1 MPFKSMIIPNWGGKD
16 FNFPLIFISLWIS
29 LVLLMPFGSLQ
40 AGEKEIPLNNRDA
53 PKSAPITLTVGQSVD
68 LALLNNRNITSSRFR
83 AESQHYS
90 VTAAKADFDVKIVPG
105 VNTNFLMGN
114 KNVGAGV
121 AIKKKLETGATV
133 SLNPSVNVT
142 NQQYWNDV
150 SLTIEQP
157 LFKGFGEDVNLDIV
171 RSAEFSKQTAVRNIY
186 QTKVNIG
193 LEMITTFYNAV
204 KQREINNSYNV
215 MASRLKGHAAV
226 AMAKGKVGLATPM
239 ETYRAE
245 IRLKEA
251 EDSATQASEA
261 YLDAQD
267 RIKVILSLP
276 LKTEIALVTPAPP
289 DYITAELSTA
299 IDTALKN
306 RIEIEQA
313 RAEIQEAERRSLV
326 MRQNTLPGVNL
337 VMSVG
342 QYAMADTFG
351 QAATLSQ
358 NRWNVALQGSTD
370 LQRAAEKAAYQQS
383 LLNVKMLRLDLE
395 NRMEE
400 IDKQVR
406 KQWNAFKEDEK
417 RIRIRKEQMQ
427 QAREKLALAEVKY
440 AHGMADN
447 FDVIEAETEL
457 QRAKV
462 MLLTAEMDYAAGT
475 YNMKAILGTLIPK
488 N

>member
-1 MPFKSMIIPNWGGKD
+1 MIIPYLRGGN
-16 FNFPLIFISLWIS
+16 FNSPPIFMILWIS
-29 LVLLMPFGSLQ
+29 LVLLFPVSSLQ
-40 AGEKEIPLNNRDA
+40 AAEKEILMKNREA
-53 PKSAPITLTVGQSVD
+53 QKSAPITLTVEQSVD
-68 LALLNNRNITSSRFR
+68 LALSNNRNITSSRFR
-83 AESQHYS
+83 AESQQHS
-90 VTAAKADFDVKIVPG
+90 VTAAKSDFDVKISPG
-105 VNTNFLMGN
+105 VNTNFFRGSN
-114 KNVGAGV
+114 NVGAGV
-121 AIKKKLETGATV
+121 AIRKKLETGATV
-133 SLNPSVNVT
+133 SLYPTVNVAD
-142 NQQYWNDV
+142 QQYWNDV

-157 LFKGFGEDVNLDIV
+157 LFKGFGEDVNLDNV

-186 QTKVNIG
+186 QTKVNIS

-204 KQREINNSYNV
+204 KQREINNLYDI
-215 MASRLKGHAAV
+215 MASRLKGHSAV

-289 DYITAELSTA
+289 DYMPSELSTV

-313 RAEIQEAERRSLV
+313 RAEIREAERRSLV
-326 MRQNTLPGVNL
+326 MKQNTLPGVNL

-370 LQRAAEKAAYQQS
+370 LQRTAEKAAYQQS
-383 LLNVKMLRLDLE
+383 LLNVKMLHLDLE

-462 MLLTAEMDYAAGT
+462 MLLTAEMDYAVGT
-475 YNMKAILGTLIPK
+475 YNMKAILGTLITK

>member
-1 MPFKSMIIPNWGGKD
+1 MI
-16 FNFPLIFISLWIS
+16 LWIL
-29 LVLLMPFGSLQ
+29 LVLFLPVSSLG
-40 AGEKEIPLNNRDA
+40 AGEKEISMNNLEDPRPA
-53 PKSAPITLTVGQSVD
+53 PVSLTLAQSVE
-68 LALLNNRNITSSRFR
+68 LALLNNRNITSSQFR
-83 AESQHYS
+83 AESQQYS
-90 VTAAKADFDVKIVPG
+90 VTAAKSDFDVKITPG
-105 VNTNFLMGN
+105 VNTNYGEGKLFES
-114 KNVGAGV
+114 KNVSAGIV
-121 AIKKKLETGATV
+121 IKKKLETGATV
-133 SLNPSVNVT
+133 SVIPTVNVT

-150 SLTIEQP
+150 SLIVEQP
-157 LFKGFGEDVNLDIV
+157 LFKGFGEDVNLDPV

-186 QTKVNIG
+186 QTKVNIS

-204 KQREINNSYNV
+204 KQMEINSLYNN
-215 MASRLKGHAAV
+215 MASRLKGHSAV

-261 YLDAQD
+261 YLDTLN

-276 LKTEIALVTPAPP
+276 LNTEIALVTPAPP
-289 DYITAELSTA
+289 DYLPMELSTA

-313 RAEIQEAERRSLV
+313 NAEIQEAERRSLV
-326 MRQNTLPGVNL
+326 MKQNTLPGVNF

-351 QAATLSQ
+351 QAAALNQ
-358 NRWNVALQGSTD
+358 NRWNVGLQGSTD
-370 LQRAAEKAAYQQS
+370 LQRTAEKAAYQQS
-383 LLNVKMLRLDLE
+383 LLNVKMLRLDFE
-395 NRMEE
+395 NRKEE

-457 QRAKV
+457 QRAKE
-462 MLLTAEMDYAAGT
+462 MLLTAEMDYAVGT

>member
-1 MPFKSMIIPNWGGKD
+1 MIIPYLGGGN
-16 FNFPLIFISLWIS
+16 FNSPPIFLLLWIS
-29 LVLLMPFGSLQ
+29 LVLFFLPVSSLQ
-40 AGEKEIPLNNRDA
+40 AGENEISAKNREA
-53 PKSAPITLTVGQSVD
+53 PKSAPVTLTLEQSVE

-83 AESQHYS
+83 AESQQYS
-90 VTAAKADFDVKIVPG
+90 VAAARSDFDVKIAPG
-105 VNTNFLMGN
+105 VNTNFFRGS

-121 AIKKKLETGATV
+121 VVKKKLETGTTV
-133 SLNPSVNVT
+133 SLSPTVNVT
-142 NQQYWNDV
+142 DQQYWNDV

-157 LFKGFGEDVNLDIV
+157 LFKGFGEDVNLDNV

-186 QTKVNIG
+186 QTKVNIS
-193 LEMITTFYNAV
+193 LEMITTFYNAI
-204 KQREINNSYNV
+204 KQRDINNLYDI
-215 MASRLKGHAAV
+215 MATRLKGHAAV

-267 RIKVILSLP
+267 RIKIILSLP

-289 DYITAELSTA
+289 DYMPSELSTA

-342 QYAMADTFG
+342 QFAISDTFG
-351 QAATLSQ
+351 QAATLGQ

-370 LQRAAEKAAYQQS
+370 LQRTAEKAAYQQS

-406 KQWNAFKEDEK
+406 KQWNAFKEDEN

-427 QAREKLALAEVKY
+427 QAKEKLALAEVKY

-462 MLLTAEMDYAAGT
+462 TLLTAEMDYAVGT
-475 YNMKAILGTLIPK
+475 YNIKALLGTLVPK

>member
-1 MPFKSMIIPNWGGKD
+1 MHHLGGGK
-16 FNFPLIFISLWIS
+16 FNTPLFFFMLLIFPA
-29 LVLLMPFGSLQ
+29 LLLLPVGSLQ
-40 AGEKEIPLNNRDA
+40 AGEKGLSSNNREA
-53 PKSAPITLTVGQSVD
+53 PTPAPITLTLEQSVD
-68 LALLNNRNITSSRFR
+68 LALLNNRNITSSKFR
-83 AESQHYS
+83 ADSQQYS
-90 VTAAKADFDVKIVPG
+90 VTAAKSDFDVKITPG
-105 VNTNFLMGN
+105 VNTNAYMGG
-114 KNVGAGV
+114 KYIGAGV

-133 SLNPSVNVT
+133 SLTPTVT
-142 NQQYWNDV
+142 VMDRQYWNDV

-157 LFKGFGEDVNLDIV
+157 LFRGFGEDVNLDNV
-171 RSAEFSKQTAVRNIY
+171 RSAEFSKETVVRNIY
-186 QTKVNIG
+186 QTKVNIS
-193 LEMITTFYNAV
+193 LEMITTFYNAI
-204 KQREINNSYNV
+204 KHSNINSMYDI
-215 MASRLKGHAAV
+215 MATKLQGHAAV

-245 IRLKEA
+245 IQLKEA
-251 EDSATQASEA
+251 EGSATQASEA
-261 YLDAQD
+261 YQDALD

-276 LKTEIALVTPAPP
+276 LKTEIALVAPVPP
-289 DYITAELSTA
+289 DYTPLELSAA

-313 RAEIQEAERRSLV
+313 RAEIQEAERKSLV
-326 MRQNTLPGVNL
+326 MKQNTLPGVNL

-342 QYAMADTFG
+342 QYDMADTFG

-370 LQRAAEKAAYQQS
+370 LQRTVEKAAYQQS

-400 IDKQVR
+400 IGKQVR

-462 MLLTAEMDYAAGT
+462 MLLTAEMDYAVGT

>member
-1 MPFKSMIIPNWGGKD
+1 MHHLGGGN
-16 FNFPLIFISLWIS
+16 FNSPPIFIILWIS
-29 LVLLMPFGSLQ
+29 LVLFLPVSFLQ
-40 AGEKEIPLNNRDA
+40 AGENEISAKNREA
-53 PKSAPITLTVGQSVD
+53 PKSAPVTLTLEQSVD

-83 AESQHYS
+83 AESQQYS
-90 VTAAKADFDVKIVPG
+90 VAAARSDFDVKIAPG
-105 VNTNFLMGN
+105 VNTNFFKGS

-121 AIKKKLETGATV
+121 VVKKKLETGTTV
-133 SLNPSVNVT
+133 SLSPTVNVT
-142 NQQYWNDV
+142 DQQYWNDV

-157 LFKGFGEDVNLDIV
+157 LFKGFGEDVNLDNV

-186 QTKVNIG
+186 QTKVNIS
-193 LEMITTFYNAV
+193 LEMITTFYNAI
-204 KQREINNSYNV
+204 KYRDINNLYDI
-215 MASRLKGHAAV
+215 MATRLKGHAAV

-261 YLDAQD
+261 YLDTQD
-267 RIKVILSLP
+267 RIKIILSLP

-289 DYITAELSTA
+289 DYMPSELSTA

-342 QYAMADTFG
+342 QFAISDTFG
-351 QAATLSQ
+351 QAATLGQ

-370 LQRAAEKAAYQQS
+370 LQRTAEKAAYQQS

-406 KQWNAFKEDEK
+406 KQWNAFKEDEN

-462 MLLTAEMDYAAGT
+462 TLLTAEMDYAVGT
-475 YNMKAILGTLIPK
+475 YNIKALLGTLILK

>member
-1 MPFKSMIIPNWGGKD
+1 MIFRYLRGED
-16 FNFPLIFISLWIS
+16 FNFPLIFIMLWIPFILLLPVSS
-29 LVLLMPFGSLQ
+29 LH
-40 AGEKEIPLNNRDA
+40 AGEKEISIINREA
-53 PKSAPITLTVGQSVD
+53 PKSAPVTLTLEESVD
-68 LALLNNRNITSSRFR
+68 LALLNNRNITSSKFR
-83 AESQHYS
+83 AESQQYS
-90 VTAAKADFDVKIVPG
+90 VTAAKSDFDVKIVPG
-105 VNTNFLMGN
+105 VNTNFSDGRLMGS
-114 KNVGAGV
+114 KNIGAGV
-121 AIKKKLETGATV
+121 VIKKKLETGATV
-133 SLNPSVNVT
+133 SLSPTVNVT

-150 SLTIEQP
+150 SLTVEQP
-157 LFKGFGEDVNLDIV
+157 LFKGFGEDVTLDNV
-171 RSAEFSKQTAVRNIY
+171 RSAEFSKETAVRSIY
-186 QTKVNIG
+186 QTKVNIS

-204 KQREINNSYNV
+204 KNKVINNLYDS
-215 MASRLKGHAAV
+215 MASRLRGHSAV

-261 YLDAQD
+261 YLDAKD

-289 DYITAELSTA
+289 DHMPMELSTA

-326 MRQNTLPGVNL
+326 MKQNTLPGVNL

-342 QYAMADTFG
+342 QYDIADNFG

-370 LQRAAEKAAYQQS
+370 LQRTAEKAAYQQS

-400 IDKQVR
+400 IGKQVR

-462 MLLTAEMDYAAGT
+462 MLLTAEMDYAVGT